1 MKKNIRAMQVSG
13 LGGFPYFNHDAGG
26 YQKPGPDDAMY
37 IQWGMAFGSFTP
49 IWRPHGDGKNNRWPL
64 NRPETCQKSAM
75 KYSKLRYEMM
85 PYIYTYA
92 HEASVDGMPMARAM
106 VISNQNDEKAWKY
119 DLQYMWGNELL
130 IAPVT
135 SSNDTTLTVWLPKGQ
150 KWYSFWND
158 TKYDGDQELRYHA
171 TFGELPVF
179 VKEGSI
185 IPSYKYALSTAQ
197 LDAKELLLDVYTG
210 SNGNFALYEDD
221 DVSEKYK
228 TRNES
233 RTTDLIYNE
242 KDKSLIIK
250 AARGVYLN
258 APNERLYKITLHG
271 LSKSQ
276 QVEVNGKIIKE
287 LKSELITNN
296 KVNASSWSEKTKTLN
311 INIQKQN
318 VNTDIVVKL
327 L

>member
-92 HEASVDGMPMARAM
+92 HEASIDGMPMARAM

-158 TKYDGDQELRYHA
+158 TKYDGDQELRYPT
-171 TFGELPVF
+171 TFGELPIF

-185 IPSYKYALSTAQ
+185 IPSYKYALSTFQ
-197 LDAKELLLDVYTG
+197 LDPKVLLLDVYTG
-210 SNGNFALYEDD
+210 KNGSFALYEDD
-221 DVSEKYK
+221 DVSEKYR

-250 AARGVYLN
+250 AARGAYLN
-258 APNERLYKITLHG
+258 APNERSYQITLHG

-276 QVEVNGKIIKE
+276 QVEVNGKIIKQ

-296 KVNASSWSEKTKTLN
+296 QVNASSWSEKTKTLN